1 MLLEEEYVL
10 TPEVLLVVVV
20 AERETLVW
28 GIEFLLLLVLTEVR
42 VAVLVL
48 LCVVLVALARVSVVR
63 CEETL
68 AVLLLALLLEVTFD
82 VVRPVW
88 VLVTAGRAV
97 CTLCAVFRLAICK
110 LRLFCI

>member
-1 MLLEEEYVL
+1 MLLEEEDVL
-10 TPEVLLVVVV
+10 TPDELVVV
-20 AERETLVW
+20 AEERETLVR

-42 VAVLVL
+42 VEVFVPR
-48 LCVVLVALARVSVVR
+48 CVVSVALARVSVVR
-63 CEETL
+63 CAETL

-88 VLVTAGRAV
+88 ELVTAGRAV
-97 CTLCAVFRLAICK
+97 RTLCAVFRLAICK

>member
-1 MLLEEEYVL
+1 MLLEEEDVL
-10 TPEVLLVVVV
+10 TPDELVVV
-20 AERETLVW
+20 AEERETLVR

-42 VAVLVL
+42 VEVLVL
-48 LCVVLVALARVSVVR
+48 LCVVLAALARVSVVR
-63 CEETL
+63 CEDTL

-82 VVRPVW
+82 VVRPVR

-97 CTLCAVFRLAICK
+97 RTLCAVLRLAICK

>member
-1 MLLEEEYVL
+1 MLLEEEDVL
-10 TPEVLLVVVV
+10 TPDELLVVVA
-20 AERETLVW
+20 AERETLVR

-42 VAVLVL
+42 VEVFVP
-48 LCVVLVALARVSVVR
+48 LCVVSVALARVSVVR
-63 CEETL
+63 CAETL

-88 VLVTAGRAV
+88 ELVTAGRAV
-97 CTLCAVFRLAICK
+97 RTLCAVFRLAICK